1 MVSHLPAAAT
11 SPGGGRRIGMV
22 DCPPLPAESAT
33 RVPVVEQRARVC
45 VGGRAIVLGDRRV
58 RKASAAGHRVA
69 WIESHGDRVVIRVA
83 RVGRRVTQ
91 LRRIV
96 RRVRGAEYFGVVLT
110 RGGDLA
116 WLASS
121 YPRGGEVALARPG
134 RAPRVLDR
142 YTAVDLGLEDGR
154 TLRWDD
160 LTSYHSF
167 FDLRQVPC
175 PSRPRFAPLLQTER
189 VLLTQRRYASTIVL
203 RGCDLTTRRD
213 VVIGEQESHVG
224 NSGALDVIGT
234 DGTWVL
240 LRYSDTER
248 YTGSG
253 SVQIA
258 TADVATGDRK
268 APFPLAN
275 VAAPHAG
282 AFAITDRGIPVWLAG
297 DRLLT
302 PGRRDVVEI
311 DHGAIADIR
320 SDGERVSWTN
330 NGTPRSATPA
340 W

>member
-1 MVSHLPAAAT
+1 
-11 SPGGGRRIGMV
+11 MV

-45 VGGRAIVLGDRRV
+45 VGGRAFVLGDRRV

-110 RGGDLA
+110 RDGDLA

-154 TLRWDD
+154 TLRWGD

-167 FDLRQVPC
+167 FDLRRVPC

-189 VLLTQRRYASTIVL
+189 VLLTLRRYPSTIVL

-213 VVIGEQESHVG
+213 VVVGEQESHVG
-224 NSGALDVIGT
+224 NSGALDVVGV
-234 DGTWVL
+234 DRTWVL
-240 LRYSDTER
+240 LRYSDVYR
-248 YTGSG
+248 YDG
-253 SVQIA
+253 SVSVQFA

-268 APFPLAN
+268 APFSIDKLPQ
-275 VAAPHAG
+275 PQAG
-282 AFAITDRGIPVWLAG
+282 AFAVTDRGIPVWLAG
-297 DRLLT
+297 DRLLA
-302 PGRRDVVEI
+302 PARRGVVEL
-311 DHGAIADIR
+311 DHGAIAGIR
-320 SDGERVSWTN
+320 SSGERVWWTN

>member
-1 MVSHLPAAAT
+1 
-11 SPGGGRRIGMV
+11 MV

-33 RVPVVEQRARVC
+33 RVPVIEQRARVC
-45 VGGRAIVLGDRRV
+45 VGGRSFVLGDRRV

-121 YPRGGEVALARPG
+121 YPHGGEVALARPG
-134 RAPRVLDR
+134 RGPRVLDR
-142 YTAVDLGLEDGR
+142 YAAVDLGLEDGR
-154 TLRWDD
+154 TLRWGD

-189 VLLTQRRYASTIVL
+189 VLLTQRRYPSTIVV

-213 VVIGEQESHVG
+213 VVVGEQESHVG
-224 NSGALDVIGT
+224 NSGALDVVGV
-234 DGTWVL
+234 DRTWVL
-240 LRYSDTER
+240 LRHSDTDR

-268 APFPLAN
+268 APFSLEGVP
-275 VAAPHAG
+275 APQAG
-282 AFAITDRGIPVWLAG
+282 AFAVTDRGIPVWLGG
-297 DRLLT
+297 DRLLALD
-302 PGRRDVVEI
+302 RRGVVEL
-311 DHGAIADIR
+311 DHGVIAGIR
-320 SDGERVSWTN
+320 SSGERVLWTN